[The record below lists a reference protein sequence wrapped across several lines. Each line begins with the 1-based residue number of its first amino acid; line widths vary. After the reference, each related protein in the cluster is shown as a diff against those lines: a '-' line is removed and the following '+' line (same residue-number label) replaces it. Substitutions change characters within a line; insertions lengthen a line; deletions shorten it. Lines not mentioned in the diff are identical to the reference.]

1 MKLKKKNIAI
11 LGGGDSAEHEI
22 SLSSANTLLKE
33 IDKTLYNPF
42 LIHFKNNS
50 FFALYKNKK
59 IKLDKKDFSFEH
71 ENKKYKFNE
80 VFIAIHGPPAEN
92 GEIQN
97 YFKNL
102 NIPHSTCS
110 SSVSKLTFN
119 KYLCNKKLVSLG
131 FNCAKSI
138 LYVEN
143 LKFEEP
149 HELNLPLFVKPN
161 KSGSSFGVQ
170 KVKTNGSLKSA
181 IKNALKYDNE
191 VIIEEEIKGKEIS
204 CGVFSNKYNQ
214 TIALPLTEIISNNE
228 FFDYKAKYEGESQE
242 VTPAEIDQN
251 LSKKIKN
258 TSIDIYKKMNLKGIC
273 RIDFI
278 LKDKT
283 PYVIEI
289 NTIPGMSQESIIPQ
303 QIKAA
308 GIKMTEVITM
318 SLSNANI

>member
-1 MKLKKKNIAI
+1 MKIKKKNIAI
-11 LGGGDSAEHEI
+11 LAGGDSAEHEI
-22 SLSSANTLLKE
+22 SLSSANTILKE

-42 LIHFKNNS
+42 LIHYKSNRFL
-50 FFALYKNKK
+50 ALYKNKK
-59 IKLDKKDFSFEH
+59 IKLDKKDFSFEY
-71 ENKKYKFNE
+71 ENKKYKFHK
-80 VFIAIHGPPAEN
+80 VFIVIHGPPAEN

-102 NIPHSTCS
+102 NIPHSACS

-138 LYVEN
+138 LIVEN
-143 LKFEEP
+143 SKFEES

-170 KVKTNGSLKSA
+170 KVKTKISLQSA
-181 IKNALKYDNE
+181 IKHALKYDNE

-204 CGVFSNKYNQ
+204 CGVFSDKHNQ
-214 TIALPLTEIISNNE
+214 TIALPLTEIKSYNE
-228 FFDYKAKYEGESQE
+228 FFDYRAKYEGESQE
-242 VTPAEIDQN
+242 ITPAEINQN
-251 LSKKIKN
+251 ISKKIKDI
-258 TSIDIYKKMNLKGIC
+258 SIDIYKKMNLKGIC

-278 LKDKT
+278 LKNKT
-283 PYVIEI
+283 SYVIEI
-289 NTIPGMSQESIIPQ
+289 NTIPGMSKESIIPQ

-308 GIKMTEVITM
+308 DIKMSEVITM

>member
-42 LIHFKNNS
+42 LIHFKSNS

-80 VFIAIHGPPAEN
+80 VFIVIHGPPAEN

-143 LKFEEP
+143 SKFKEP

-191 VIIEEEIKGKEIS
+191 VIIEEEVKGKEIS

-242 VTPAEIDQN
+242 VTPAEINQN
-251 LSKKIKN
+251 ISKKIKN

-278 LKDKT
+278 LKNKT

>member
-42 LIHFKNNS
+42 LIHFKSNS

-80 VFIAIHGPPAEN
+80 VFIVIHGPPAEN

-138 LYVEN
+138 LHEEN
-143 LKFEEP
+143 LKFEVP

-242 VTPAEIDQN
+242 VTPAKINQN
-251 LSKKIKN
+251 ISKKIKN

-278 LKDKT
+278 LKNKT

>member
-1 MKLKKKNIAI
+1 M
-11 LGGGDSAEHEI
+11 
-22 SLSSANTLLKE
+22 
-33 IDKTLYNPF
+33 
-42 LIHFKNNS
+42 
-50 FFALYKNKK
+50 
-59 IKLDKKDFSFEH
+59 
-71 ENKKYKFNE
+71 
-80 VFIAIHGPPAEN
+80 
-92 GEIQN
+92 
-97 YFKNL
+97 
-102 NIPHSTCS
+102 
-110 SSVSKLTFN
+110 
-119 KYLCNKKLVSLG
+119 SLG

-143 LKFEEP
+143 SKFEES

-170 KVKTNGSLKSA
+170 KVKTNGSLQSA

-242 VTPAEIDQN
+242 ITPAEINQN
-251 LSKKIKN
+251 ISKKIKN

-278 LKDKT
+278 LKNKT

-289 NTIPGMSQESIIPQ
+289 NTIPGMSKESIIPQ

-308 GIKMTEVITM
+308 GIKMSEVITM

>member
-42 LIHFKNNS
+42 LIHYKSNS
-50 FFALYKNKK
+50 FFALYNNRK

-80 VFIAIHGPPAEN
+80 VFIVIHGPPAEN

-97 YFKNL
+97 YFKSL

-138 LYVEN
+138 LYAQN
-143 LKFEEP
+143 SKFEEP

-161 KSGSSFGVQ
+161 KAGSSFGVQ

-214 TIALPLTEIISNNE
+214 AIALPLTEIISNNE

-242 VTPAEIDQN
+242 ITPAEIDQN

-278 LKDKT
+278 LKNKT
-283 PYVIEI
+283 PYAIEI
-289 NTIPGMSQESIIPQ
+289 NTIPGMSRESIIPQ

>member
-1 MKLKKKNIAI
+1 MKIKKKNIAI
-11 LGGGDSAEHEI
+11 LAGGDSAEHEI
-22 SLSSANTLLKE
+22 SLSSANTVLKE

-42 LIHFKNNS
+42 LIHYKSNRFL
-50 FFALYKNKK
+50 ALYKNKK
-59 IKLDKKDFSFEH
+59 IKLDKKDFSFEY
-71 ENKKYKFNE
+71 ENKKYKFHK
-80 VFIAIHGPPAEN
+80 VFIVIHGPPAEN

-102 NIPHSTCS
+102 NIPHSACS

-131 FNCAKSI
+131 FNCAISI

-143 LKFEEP
+143 SKFEES

-170 KVKTNGSLKSA
+170 KVKTKTSLQSA
-181 IKNALKYDNE
+181 IKHALKYDNE

-204 CGVFSNKYNQ
+204 CGVFSDKHNQ
-214 TIALPLTEIISNNE
+214 TIALPLTEIKSYNE
-228 FFDYKAKYEGESQE
+228 FFDYRAKYEGESQE
-242 VTPAEIDQN
+242 ITPAEINQN
-251 LSKKIKN
+251 ISKKIKDI
-258 TSIDIYKKMNLKGIC
+258 SIDIYKKMNLKGIC

-278 LKDKT
+278 LKNKT
-283 PYVIEI
+283 SYVIEI
-289 NTIPGMSQESIIPQ
+289 NTIPGMSKESIIPQ
-303 QIKAA
+303 QIKATD
-308 GIKMTEVITM
+308 IKMSEVITM